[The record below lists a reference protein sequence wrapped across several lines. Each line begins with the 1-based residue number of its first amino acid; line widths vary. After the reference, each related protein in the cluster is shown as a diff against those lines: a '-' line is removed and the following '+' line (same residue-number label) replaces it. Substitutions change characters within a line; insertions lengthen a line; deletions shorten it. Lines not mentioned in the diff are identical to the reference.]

1 MSREEIPLAG
11 SEDDLLDCHPMRFT
25 NLTRGAGI
33 GSNCYRLDLP
43 EGSVIL
49 DCGMHPEHV
58 GHDSTPMLEEL
69 ENGSVRSTIL
79 THAHQDHVGC
89 LPLLQ
94 SRQPGMPVLMT
105 AGTARIADVMLH
117 NSVNVMLRQQEELK
131 LSDYPLFTHRAIE
144 MAARSWQY
152 CPLERAVNLD
162 GDRSTQASGTTVTF
176 HDAGHILGSTGV
188 MIRSEGKK
196 FFYTGDVNFE
206 DQTIQS
212 GATFPE
218 EPVDVLLMETT
229 RGDAPLPEGFTRARE
244 EERFAKAV
252 ASALEEGA
260 SVTIPVFAL
269 GKTQEVMAMLWK
281 MQRERIIPPTPIYIG
296 GLGSK
301 ITAVY
306 DGMANQVPRRLPK
319 LQLMNEVAPYV
330 AGGKEIQSLNPRKR
344 AIYALS
350 SGMMTEH
357 TLSNIFAKK
366 VLPDPS
372 QYLFFVGYADPNS
385 PAGHVRGAVPGTD
398 VQLTSTGAPVPF
410 HCHRDIFTFSAH
422 ARREDLLSYAIKVK
436 PKTVLLVH
444 GDDPAIEWFKR
455 ELYSALP
462 GTKVIAPPPGQ
473 EIEL

>member
-1 MSREEIPLAG
+1 
-11 SEDDLLDCHPMRFT
+11 MRFT
-25 NLTRGAGI
+25 NLTRGGGI

-58 GHDSTPMLEEL
+58 GHDATPMLEEL
-69 ENGSVRSTIL
+69 GDTEIRSTIL

-94 SRQPGMPVLMT
+94 NSQHGMPVLMT
-105 AGTARIADVMLH
+105 PGTARISDIMLH
-117 NSVNVMLRQQEELK
+117 NSVNVMTRQQEELK
-131 LSDYPLFTHRAIE
+131 LEGYPLFTHRSIE
-144 MAARSWQY
+144 QASRYWRY
-152 CPLERAVNLD
+152 CPLDRPVSLD
-162 GDRSTQASGTTVTF
+162 GERTAEGSPESTVTF

-188 MIRSEGKK
+188 MILSEGKK

-206 DQTIQS
+206 DQTIQT
-212 GATFPE
+212 GARFPE

-229 RGDAPLPEGFTRARE
+229 RGDAPVPSGFTRRSE
-244 EERFAKAV
+244 EERLAKAV
-252 ASALEEGA
+252 AAALEEGA

-269 GKTQEVMAMLWK
+269 GKTQELMAMLWK

-306 DGMANQVPRRLPK
+306 DTMATQVSRNFPK
-319 LQLMNEVAPYV
+319 LQLMSDVAPYV
-330 AGGKEIQSLNPRKR
+330 AGGAEIQSLNPRKR

-357 TLSNIFAKK
+357 TLSNIFAHK

-385 PAGHVRGAVPGTD
+385 PGGRIRSARQGDHVVIDSKGVAI
-398 VQLTSTGAPVPF
+398 PF
-410 HCHRDIFTFSAH
+410 LCHREIFTLSAH
-422 ARREDLLSYAIKVK
+422 AQRDDLLRYAIKVR
-436 PKTVLLVH
+436 PKTILLVH
-444 GDDPAIEWFKR
+444 GDDPAIEWFRR
-455 ELYSALP
+455 ELNSALP
-462 GTKVIAPPPGQ
+462 ETRVIAPPPGQ
-473 EIEL
+473 PIDL

>member
-1 MSREEIPLAG
+1 ML
-11 SEDDLLDCHPMRFT
+11 FT

-33 GSNCYRLDLP
+33 GSNCYRLDLT
-43 EGSVIL
+43 EGTVIL

-58 GHDSTPMLEEL
+58 GHDATPMLEEL

-117 NSVNVMLRQQEELK
+117 NSVNVMIRQQEELK
-131 LSDYPLFTHRAIE
+131 LADYPLFSHRSIE
-144 MAARSWQY
+144 LASRTWQY
-152 CPLERAVNLD
+152 CPLERPVNLN
-162 GDRSTQASGTTVTF
+162 GERSTESGATTVTF

-188 MIRSEGKK
+188 MIRSGGKK

-212 GATFPE
+212 GASFPE

-229 RGDAPLPEGFTRARE
+229 RGDAPLPEGFTRIKE
-244 EERFAKAV
+244 EERFAKSV
-252 ASALEEGA
+252 ADALEEGA
-260 SVTIPVFAL
+260 SVTIPVFDL

-281 MQRERIIPPTPIYIG
+281 MQRERVIPPTPIYIG

-306 DGMANQVPRRLPK
+306 DGMAHQVPRRLPK

-330 AGGKEIQSLNPRKR
+330 AGGAEIQSLNPRKR

-350 SGMMTEH
+350 SGMMTEN

-385 PAGHVRGAVPGTD
+385 PAGHVRNAAPGSSI
-398 VQLTSTGAPVPF
+398 QLTSKGAPVPF
-410 HCHRDIFTFSAH
+410 HCHRDVFTFSAH
-422 ARREDLLSYAIKVK
+422 ARREDLLSYAIKVR

-444 GDDPAIEWFKR
+444 GDDPAIDWFKR

>member
-1 MSREEIPLAG
+1 
-11 SEDDLLDCHPMRFT
+11 MRFT

-43 EGSVIL
+43 EGTVIL

-117 NSVNVMLRQQEELK
+117 NSVNVMIRQQEELK
-131 LSDYPLFTHRAIE
+131 LTDYPLSSHRAIE

-152 CPLERAVNLD
+152 CPLERPVNLD
-162 GDRSTQASGTTVTF
+162 GERSTEISGTTVTF

-212 GATFPE
+212 GASFPE

-229 RGDAPLPEGFTRARE
+229 RGDAPLPEGFTRVNE

-252 ASALEEGA
+252 AAALEEGA

-306 DGMANQVPRRLPK
+306 DGMASQVPRRFPK

-350 SGMMTEH
+350 SGMMTEN

-385 PAGHVRGAVPGTD
+385 PAGHVRNATPGSN
-398 VQLTSTGAPVPF
+398 VQLTSNGAPVPF

-422 ARREDLLSYAIKVK
+422 ARREDLLAYAIKVN

-455 ELYSALP
+455 ELYAALP

>member
-1 MSREEIPLAG
+1 
-11 SEDDLLDCHPMRFT
+11 MRFT

-162 GDRSTQASGTTVTF
+162 GDRSTEASGTTVTF

-422 ARREDLLSYAIKVK
+422 ARREDLLSYAIKVN

>member
-1 MSREEIPLAG
+1 
-11 SEDDLLDCHPMRFT
+11 MRFT

-43 EGSVIL
+43 EGTVVL

-58 GHDSTPMLEEL
+58 GHDATPMLEEL
-69 ENGSVRSTIL
+69 PEGGVRATIL

-94 SRQPGMPVLMT
+94 SRQHGMPVLMT
-105 AGTARIADVMLH
+105 PGTARIADIMLH
-117 NSVNVMLRQQEELK
+117 NSVNVMMRQQEELK
-131 LSDYPLFTHRAIE
+131 LPDYPLFSHRAIE
-144 MAARSWQY
+144 MAARMWRH
-152 CPLERAVNLD
+152 CPLERPLSLD
-162 GDRSTQASGTTVTF
+162 GDRAAGDGDATTVSF

-188 MIRSEGKK
+188 MIRSGGKK

-206 DQTIQS
+206 DQTIQT
-212 GATFPE
+212 GARFPE

-229 RGDAPLPEGFTRARE
+229 RGDAPVPEGFTRVQE

-252 ASALEEGA
+252 TEALREGA

-281 MQRERIIPPTPIYIG
+281 MQRERLIPPTPIYVG
-296 GLGSK
+296 GLSSK

-306 DGMANQVPRRLPK
+306 DTMAAQVSRNLPK
-319 LQLMNEVAPYV
+319 LRLMNDVAPYV
-330 AGGKEIQSLNPRKR
+330 AGGAEIQSLNPRKC
-344 AIYALS
+344 AVYALS

-357 TLSNIFAKK
+357 TLSNIFAHK

-385 PAGHVRGAVPGTD
+385 PAGRIRRATPGSDVHLTEQGA
-398 VQLTSTGAPVPF
+398 AIPF
-410 HCHRDIFTFSAH
+410 RCHSQSFTLSAH
-422 ARREDLLSYAIKVK
+422 ARREDLLSYAVKVR
-436 PKTVLLVH
+436 PKTILLVH
-444 GDDPAIEWFKR
+444 GDDPAVEWFRR
-455 ELYSALP
+455 ELEKALP
-462 GTKVIAPPPGQ
+462 GTKVLAPAPGVT
-473 EIEL
+473 IDL

>member
-1 MSREEIPLAG
+1 
-11 SEDDLLDCHPMRFT
+11 MRFT

-43 EGSVIL
+43 EGTVIL

-69 ENGSVRSTIL
+69 ESGSVRSTIL

-94 SRQPGMPVLMT
+94 ARQPGMPVLMT

-131 LSDYPLFTHRAIE
+131 LSDYPLFTHRSIE
-144 MAARSWQY
+144 MAARTWQH
-152 CPLERAVNLD
+152 CPLERAVTLD
-162 GDRSTQASGTTVTF
+162 GERSTVSSGTTVTF
-176 HDAGHILGSTGV
+176 HDAGHILGSSGV
-188 MIRSEGKK
+188 MIRTEGKK

-212 GATFPE
+212 GASFPE

-229 RGDAPLPEGFTRARE
+229 RGDAPLPEGFTRAKE

-252 ASALEEGA
+252 ALALEEGA

-269 GKTQEVMAMLWK
+269 GKTQEVMAMLWM

-301 ITAVY
+301 ITTVY

-385 PAGHVRGAVPGTD
+385 PAGRVRSAVPGSD

-422 ARREDLLSYAIKVK
+422 ARRVDLLSYAIKVK

-462 GTKVIAPPPGQ
+462 CTKVIAPPPGQ

>member
-1 MSREEIPLAG
+1 
-11 SEDDLLDCHPMRFT
+11 MRFT

-117 NSVNVMLRQQEELK
+117 NSVNVMIRQQEELK
-131 LSDYPLFTHRAIE
+131 LTDYPLFSHRAIE

-152 CPLERAVNLD
+152 CPLERPVDLD
-162 GDRSTQASGTTVTF
+162 GERSTEISGTTVTF

-212 GATFPE
+212 GASFPE

-229 RGDAPLPEGFTRARE
+229 RGDAPLPEGFTRVNE

-252 ASALEEGA
+252 AAALEEGA

-306 DGMANQVPRRLPK
+306 DGMASQVPRRLPK

-350 SGMMTEH
+350 SGMMTEN
-357 TLSNIFAKK
+357 TLSNIFARK

-385 PAGHVRGAVPGTD
+385 PAGHVRNTTPGSD
-398 VQLTSTGAPVPF
+398 VQLTSNGAPVPF

-422 ARREDLLSYAIKVK
+422 ARREDLLAYAIKVK

-455 ELYSALP
+455 ELYAALP

>member
-1 MSREEIPLAG
+1 
-11 SEDDLLDCHPMRFT
+11 MRFT

-162 GDRSTQASGTTVTF
+162 GDRSTEASGTTVTF

-229 RGDAPLPEGFTRARE
+229 RGDAPPPEGFTRARE

-385 PAGHVRGAVPGTD
+385 PAGHVRSAVPGSD

-444 GDDPAIEWFKR
+444 GDDSAIEWFKR

>member
-1 MSREEIPLAG
+1 
-11 SEDDLLDCHPMRFT
+11 MRFT

-43 EGSVIL
+43 EGSVVL

-58 GHDSTPMLEEL
+58 GHDATPMLEQL
-69 ENGSVRSTIL
+69 DDVTVRSTIL

-94 SRQPGMPVLMT
+94 SRQRDMPVLMT
-105 AGTARIADVMLH
+105 PGTARIADIMLH
-117 NSVNVMLRQQEELK
+117 NSVNVMTRQQEELK
-131 LSDYPLFTHRAIE
+131 LSDYPLFGHRGVE
-144 MAARSWQY
+144 MASRMWRL
-152 CPLERAVNLD
+152 CPLERPLSLD
-162 GDRSTQASGTTVTF
+162 GDRAGGGDGSTTVTF
-176 HDAGHILGSTGV
+176 HDAGHILGSAGIMV
-188 MIRSEGKK
+188 RSGGKS

-206 DQTIQS
+206 DQTIQK
-212 GATFPE
+212 GARFPE

-229 RGDAPLPEGFTRARE
+229 RGDAPLPEGFTRIKE

-252 ASALEEGA
+252 ASALETGA

-281 MQRERIIPPTPIYIG
+281 MQRERIIPPTPLYVG
-296 GLGSK
+296 GLSSK

-306 DGMANQVPRRLPK
+306 DTMAGQVARNLPH
-319 LQLMNEVAPYV
+319 LRLMNDVAPYV
-330 AGGKEIQSLNPRKR
+330 AGGAEIQSLNPRKR

-357 TLSNIFAKK
+357 TLSNIFARK

-385 PAGHVRGAVPGTD
+385 PAGVVRNAAQGDHVQID
-398 VQLTSTGAPVPF
+398 SKGAPVPF
-410 HCHRDIFTFSAH
+410 LCHRESFTLSAH
-422 ARREDLLSYAIKVK
+422 ARREDLLSYAIKVR
-436 PKTVLLVH
+436 PKTILLVH
-444 GDDPAIEWFKR
+444 GDDPAVEWFKR

-462 GTKVIAPPPGQ
+462 DTKVLAPPPGQ
-473 EIEL
+473 AIEL

>member
-1 MSREEIPLAG
+1 
-11 SEDDLLDCHPMRFT
+11 MRFT

-43 EGSVIL
+43 EGTVVL

-58 GHDSTPMLEEL
+58 GHDATPMLEQL
-69 ENGSVRSTIL
+69 EDVTVRSTIL

-94 SRQPGMPVLMT
+94 SRQRETPVLMT
-105 AGTARIADVMLH
+105 PGTARIADIMLH
-117 NSVNVMLRQQEELK
+117 NSVNVMIRQQEELK
-131 LSDYPLFTHRAIE
+131 LSDYPLFGHRGVE
-144 MAARSWQY
+144 MASRMWRL
-152 CPLERAVNLD
+152 CPLERPLSLD
-162 GDRSTQASGTTVTF
+162 GDRAAGGDDSTTVTF
-176 HDAGHILGSTGV
+176 HDAGHILGSAGV
-188 MIRSEGKK
+188 MIRSEGKS

-206 DQTIQS
+206 DQTIQK
-212 GATFPE
+212 GARFPE

-229 RGDAPLPEGFTRARE
+229 RGDAPLPEGFTRIKE

-252 ASALEEGA
+252 AAALETGA

-281 MQRERIIPPTPIYIG
+281 MQRERIIPPTPLYVG
-296 GLGSK
+296 GLSSK

-306 DGMANQVPRRLPK
+306 DTMAGEVARNLSRLH
-319 LQLMNEVAPYV
+319 LMNDVAPYV
-330 AGGKEIQSLNPRKR
+330 AGGSEIQSLNPRKR

-357 TLSNIFAKK
+357 TLSNIFARK

-385 PAGHVRGAVPGTD
+385 PAGVVRNATRGDHVQIDSKGG
-398 VQLTSTGAPVPF
+398 PVPF
-410 HCHRDIFTFSAH
+410 LCHRESFTLSAH
-422 ARREDLLSYAIKVK
+422 ARREDLLSYAIKVR
-436 PKTVLLVH
+436 PKTILLVH
-444 GDDPAIEWFKR
+444 GDDPAVGWFKR

-462 GTKVIAPPPGQ
+462 DTKVIAPPPGQ
-473 EIEL
+473 AIEL